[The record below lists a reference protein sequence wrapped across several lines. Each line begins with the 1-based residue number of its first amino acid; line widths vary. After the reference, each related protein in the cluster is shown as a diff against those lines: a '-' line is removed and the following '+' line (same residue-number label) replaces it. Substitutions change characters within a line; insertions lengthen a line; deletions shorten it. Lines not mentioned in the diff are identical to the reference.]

1 MDRNATNFIRTI
13 LEDHVPAAWRD
24 SAPFL
29 FVARMVV
36 GKYIDEVA
44 TFRRRAVELTDEDY
58 ARLYEKHPRIHDES
72 DNSPQCIRRIM
83 ADITGTSVLDVGC
96 GTGALLR
103 MIRQG
108 RPELTRCVGVDIVA
122 PQKQPDDNL
131 EFLSARIEQLPFA
144 SNEFDTVVCT
154 HTLEHVLDFRGALAE
169 LRRVAAKNV
178 IVVVPR
184 EREGRY
190 TFNAHLQF
198 FPYKESFLR
207 AASPFAGQ
215 YECVDIGRDIYF
227 AETRKHDG
235 R

>member
-13 LEDHVPAAWRD
+13 LEDHIPAAWRD

-29 FVARMVV
+29 FAARLIV
-36 GKYIDEVA
+36 GKYVDEVA
-44 TFRRRAVELTDEDY
+44 AFRRRAVDLTDEDH
-58 ARLYEKHPRIHDES
+58 ARLYENHPRIHDET
-72 DNSPQCIRRIM
+72 DNSPQCLRRIV
-83 ADITGTSVLDVGC
+83 AEVVGTSVLDVGC

-103 MIRQG
+103 MIRQA
-108 RPELTRCVGVDIVA
+108 RPDLDRCVGADIVA
-122 PQKQPDDNL
+122 PQKEPGDSVD
-131 EFLSARIEQLPFA
+131 FLSARIEQLPFA
-144 SNEFDTVVCT
+144 SKEFDTVVCT

-169 LRRVAAKNV
+169 LRRVAAKKV

-207 AASPFAGQ
+207 AASPFAGR
-215 YECVDIGRDIYF
+215 YECSDIGRDIF
-227 AETRKHDG
+227 FTETLK
-235 R
+235 